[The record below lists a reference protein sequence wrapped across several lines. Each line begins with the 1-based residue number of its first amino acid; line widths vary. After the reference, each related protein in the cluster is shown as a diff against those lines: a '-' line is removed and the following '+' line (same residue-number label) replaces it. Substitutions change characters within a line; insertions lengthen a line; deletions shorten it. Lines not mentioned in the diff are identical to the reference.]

1 MSSAQ
6 VPYELYQ
13 FGAPVAEF
21 TSRRPSRALLRYVAI
36 SAGAVVVGVIL
47 EVVGLAGW
55 GASVAIVGGIFLAP
69 GGFTLLDIL
78 VGGHQRVLVF
88 KDGLGHVRGNQVA
101 AMRWDEVREVY
112 RDIRL
117 YRTSYGGLSVSRHTY
132 TLRSADGRT
141 IRLTRHI
148 NEIEKLGSMLCQA
161 ITQAQLPRAVQTLNS
176 GGALSFGPLSMSR
189 QGIAVGRKL
198 IPWSEIKGVRVI
210 NETVMVDRVGK
221 AARGGTPVA
230 RVPNLSLFL
239 TLAFMVDRT
248 GDITWRKAQAARTLD
263 EWFADLIPGS
273 DQMVTFYEGVRRQ

>member
-1 MSSAQ
+1 
-6 VPYELYQ
+6 
-13 FGAPVAEF
+13 
-21 TSRRPSRALLRYVAI
+21 
-36 SAGAVVVGVIL
+36 
-47 EVVGLAGW
+47 
-55 GASVAIVGGIFLAP
+55 
-69 GGFTLLDIL
+69 
-78 VGGHQRVLVF
+78 
-88 KDGLGHVRGNQVA
+88 VRGNQVA